1 MDFQDSISHDRN
13 EESMEAKARWFQSLS
28 IEQRAE
34 NLCKFTDLI
43 SAVNPKILDKKEVK
57 HIEERIQVLSKGDLI
72 AWKMAAELEIDLED
86 VRILSFDDDQ
96 DKSNQWKFPD
106 NSIDEAA

>member
-1 MDFQDSISHDRN
+1 MDFQGSILHGHN

-43 SAVNPKILDKKEVK
+43 SAVNPKILDKKDVK

-72 AWKMAAELEIDLED
+72 A
-86 VRILSFDDDQ
+86 
-96 DKSNQWKFPD
+96 
-106 NSIDEAA
+106 